1 MLPVLLPAAM
11 CSSRAVAVAVKLSVC
26 NMNLQKANVDFFLLN
41 VCYKDNF
48 ALMNSLYLLFKFVS
62 LLEKSQGF

>member
-1 MLPVLLPAAM
+1 MLPVLLPRAM

-41 VCYKDNF
+41 VCYKDF
-48 ALMNSLYLLFKFVS
+48 ARMNSLYLLFKFVS
-62 LLEKSQGF
+62 LLEKS